1 VRGESITI
9 LPADVGSLESY
20 SRSGQVPKNV
30 REILGKAVEF
40 KMALTDTE
48 RRLAEK
54 RNALEEIDKE
64 QNRIRSNMSTV
75 NSSSQYYTRLLEKL
89 NAQETDIETIQAD
102 VRTLDKKL
110 DEQRQELENYLANLS
125 IE

>member
-1 VRGESITI
+1 
-9 LPADVGSLESY
+9 
-20 SRSGQVPKNV
+20 
-30 REILGKAVEF
+30 
-40 KMALTDTE
+40 
-48 RRLAEK
+48 
-54 RNALEEIDKE
+54 
-64 QNRIRSNMSTV
+64 MSTV